1 MDNDIRR
8 ELVSGLGISDFA
20 ASVFFGDFFLFPS
33 FSVLSLF
40 FCVCVCERERERERD
55 CHFFCLVS
63 FFILIF
69 SVSFLVSR
77 HQRAAGLP
85 RNAKARVV
93 FRMAPQGQCA

>member
-40 FCVCVCERERERERD
+40 FCVCVCEREREREREI
-55 CHFFCLVS
+55 V
-63 FFILIF
+63 IF
-69 SVSFLVSR
+69 SVSFLF
-77 HQRAAGLP
+77 L
-85 RNAKARVV
+85 
-93 FRMAPQGQCA
+93 F